1 MGKNVIPGSRSVGR
15 VEAEIEGPQG
25 VRGEAPVRKVSWEGW
40 GAEEMKGGCIGET
53 GIPRPRPRPAL
64 LQV

>member
-25 VRGEAPVRKVSWEGW
+25 VRGEAPRQEGLL
-40 GAEEMKGGCIGET
+40 GGLGGRGDE
-53 GIPRPRPRPAL
+53 GRVHR
-64 LQV
+64 